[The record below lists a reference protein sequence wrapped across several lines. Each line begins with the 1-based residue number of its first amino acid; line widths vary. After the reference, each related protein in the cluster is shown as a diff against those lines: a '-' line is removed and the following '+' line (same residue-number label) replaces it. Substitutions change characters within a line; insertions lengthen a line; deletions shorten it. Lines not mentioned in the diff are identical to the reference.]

1 MGLRRR
7 DFKIKKQEYTLS
19 WQINDRRRRR
29 YDSRGPYRLSQSRL
43 LAHHECKAPP
53 GVGEVGHS
61 HFRVLPG
68 LGLFRS
74 DSPVPQKRKA
84 RRALPFA
91 AGFSLVAYLRYYR
104 GDRNC
109 FIESMLEARPRSPL

>member
-53 GVGEVGHS
+53 GVGEVGNLIFES
-61 HFRVLPG
+61 CPG
-68 LGLFRS
+68 WICSVRHACTTKTK
-74 DSPVPQKRKA
+74 SP
-84 RRALPFA
+84 
-91 AGFSLVAYLRYYR
+91 
-104 GDRNC
+104 
-109 FIESMLEARPRSPL
+109 PRSPLRSGFLACRLLTLLPGRPKLFHRIDVGSPPAL